1 MPTPEEIAEENE
13 RLSAQ
18 VRRLIRAESRLYT
31 FQEELERQRSLLKKV
46 AQTGARLN
54 AGLNRQHVLRATL
67 ECIVVDLAYERCVA
81 LEEQSGHLQVLD
93 NEGYYD
99 GTTAA
104 ALHGRSLPLGPRLF
118 AGLQGSHEPL
128 LHPLPG
134 NPDAA
139 LAAELQALAAQLF
152 LDRCLIFALADAGES
167 REQRAHGPVLVVGGT
182 AARAR
187 FHTPVTRESPVL
199 ALVTLLLSQSIA
211 ALRNADLYAELLH
224 ERDSLERKVIS
235 RTAELSRTNT
245 ELSMALD
252 KARESERLKREFLA
266 NVSHEL
272 RTPLNSIIN
281 IPDGL
286 LESFPSV
293 AAVRCSACGGE
304 FLLDEGET
312 LDPKLPCASCQ
323 ATASLQ
329 AVSVVLY
336 QGQPSETRQFLQSV
350 VSCGRH
356 LLQIVN
362 DILDTSRLEAG
373 RVELHLRPVALPTV
387 LSDVQQAVA
396 ALAAERDVV
405 LDLPGAADPTIPD
418 LIADPLRLTQILINL
433 LGNAIKFSHAGGRV
447 CLRIDY
453 QPEVVRFAVRD
464 EGIGIAPEHHK
475 HIFESFRQIEG
486 GHTRR
491 YGGSGLGL
499 AIVRQL
505 TELHHGR
512 VWVQSSL
519 GQGSTF
525 FVQLPRGLR

>member
-1 MPTPEEIAEENE
+1 
-13 RLSAQ
+13 
-18 VRRLIRAESRLYT
+18 
-31 FQEELERQRSLLKKV
+31 
-46 AQTGARLN
+46 
-54 AGLNRQHVLRATL
+54 
-67 ECIVVDLAYERCVA
+67 
-81 LEEQSGHLQVLD
+81 
-93 NEGYYD
+93 
-99 GTTAA
+99 
-104 ALHGRSLPLGPRLF
+104 
-118 AGLQGSHEPL
+118 
-128 LHPLPG
+128 
-134 NPDAA
+134 
-139 LAAELQALAAQLF
+139 
-152 LDRCLIFALADAGES
+152 
-167 REQRAHGPVLVVGGT
+167 
-182 AARAR
+182 
-187 FHTPVTRESPVL
+187 
-199 ALVTLLLSQSIA
+199 
-211 ALRNADLYAELLH
+211 
-224 ERDSLERKVIS
+224 
-235 RTAELSRTNT
+235 
-245 ELSMALD
+245 
-252 KARESERLKREFLA
+252 
-266 NVSHEL
+266 
-272 RTPLNSIIN
+272 
-281 IPDGL
+281 
-286 LESFPSV
+286 
-293 AAVRCSACGGE
+293 
-304 FLLDEGET
+304 
-312 LDPKLPCASCQ
+312 
-323 ATASLQ
+323 
-329 AVSVVLY
+329 
-336 QGQPSETRQFLQSV
+336 LQSV